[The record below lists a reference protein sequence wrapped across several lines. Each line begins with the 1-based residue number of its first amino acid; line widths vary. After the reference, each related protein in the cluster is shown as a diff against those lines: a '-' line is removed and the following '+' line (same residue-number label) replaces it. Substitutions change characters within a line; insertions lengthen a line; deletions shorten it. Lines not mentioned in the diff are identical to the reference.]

1 MGHNCNANCLEFTPG
16 IKDNIIGKVGIGKNT
31 KHP

>member
-16 IKDNIIGKVGIGKNT
+16 IKDIIGKVGIGKNS
-31 KHP
+31 KYP